1 MKISDIKLEME
12 LYGVDSEDIAEIL
25 ELCKSVGYDTQVI
38 DNELEKRGYEKIF
51 SINYDEYDDG
61 DDFDDEYPT
70 VQKFGHKKN
79 YID

>member
-12 LYGVDSEDIAEIL
+12 LYGVDLEDANEIL
-25 ELCKSVGYDTQVI
+25 EICKPKGYDFEAL
-38 DNELEKRGYEKIF
+38 DEELVKRGYEPIF
-51 SINYDEYDDG
+51 SENFYDD
-61 DDFDDEYPT
+61 DYDDEDDGYPK